1 VDWFLLVGVGLGVAS
16 LIAYAIKDRSKA
28 KLERGV
34 PLFLSVVALP
44 VGAHVIYLSA
54 TAHELKP
61 FDTEERVYIALG
73 GIALIWVSIQTIL
86 NLIAP
91 AKTE

>member
-1 VDWFLLVGVGLGVAS
+1 VDWYLLVGVGLGVVS
-16 LIAYAIKDRSKA
+16 LIVYAVRDRRKA
-28 KLERGV
+28 KLERAV

-44 VGAHVIYLSA
+44 VGVHVIYLSA

-73 GIALIWVSIQTIL
+73 GVALIWVSIQTIL

-91 AKTE
+91 PKPE